1 MSDPGYALYLAAH
14 AGRGG
19 RGDVERRET
28 APRTSGKVGFRLKEM
43 SEIAM
48 DALAIRALTAELNR
62 ELKLAR
68 VEKIHQ
74 PSSRD
79 IVLTL
84 RTRAATHR
92 LLLSAHKSFARA
104 HLLTGERPKNPEEPP
119 MFCMLLRKRLE
130 SGRVLEFR
138 QQGWDRVLEMVVES
152 TDEIG
157 DTVYHVLILEIMG
170 KHSNIILT
178 TADRTLAPQRIV
190 DSIVHV
196 TQDMS
201 RVRQVLPGLPYEP
214 APPQAK
220 KPYHEVTSADVE
232 ALQLDGKTDKAQQL
246 ALCGLVAGIGPVTAR
261 EILHR
266 ARSKGNGSAESIVA
280 ATRDLIE
287 GVLNGTEPVSV
298 GLDEVGNPVEAAPFQ
313 LTSRAEYRP
322 AASLSAAVE
331 SVYAE
336 AAARLQMSNLA
347 RELESAVLAHI
358 DRLRG
363 KREKLLQERVDS
375 LDHETFRIKGELLT
389 AYPYL
394 VEKGA
399 TRVALPNFYDEE
411 HPLEI
416 ELDPAKTA
424 IENAQHYFRLAS
436 KKKRA
441 LPFIE
446 KELAQVEQDLQYLD
460 TVLVHLQD
468 ANAEQLQAVRD
479 ELVKEGFLTAPSAER
494 KRNRDQGKGKEKAS
508 GPDVYQSSDGY
519 VILVGRNNAQNDRL
533 TLRSSQPHD
542 VWLHVKDTPGSHVV
556 IRSSP
561 GTPVPESTLAEAAM
575 LAAYF
580 SKAKNSANV
589 PVDYTLV
596 KHVWKPNGARP
607 GFVLYDHQKTLY
619 VTPDREKLE
628 AIFQRRP
635 NSAQAEEGS

>member
-1 MSDPGYALYLAAH
+1 
-14 AGRGG
+14 
-19 RGDVERRET
+19 
-28 APRTSGKVGFRLKEM
+28 M
-43 SEIAM
+43 SEISM

-68 VEKIHQ
+68 IEKIHQ
-74 PSSRD
+74 PSNRD

-84 RTRAATHR
+84 RARTGTHR
-92 LLLSAHKSFARA
+92 LLLSAHRSFARA

-138 QQGWDRVLEMVVES
+138 QQGWDRVLELVVES

-157 DTVYHVLILEIMG
+157 DTVYHTLILEVMG

-178 TADRTLAPQRIV
+178 TADKSFAPQRIV

-196 TQDMS
+196 TMDMS
-201 RVRQVLPGLPYEP
+201 RVRQVLPGLPYVP
-214 APPQAK
+214 APPQSK
-220 KPYHEVTSADVE
+220 KPYEEVNSADVE
-232 ALQLDGKTDKAQQL
+232 ALQLDGKSDKAQQL

-266 ARSKGNGSAESIVA
+266 ARTNGNGLAAAIVA
-280 ATRDLIE
+280 ETRALIE
-287 GVLNGTEPVSV
+287 GVLNGTESASV
-298 GLDEVGNPVEAAPFQ
+298 GLDEVGNAIEAAPFL
-313 LTSRAEYRP
+313 LTSRPAYKP
-322 AASLSAAVE
+322 AASVSSAVE
-331 SVYAE
+331 AVYAE

-347 RELESAVLAHI
+347 RELESAVLAHL

-363 KREKLLQERVDS
+363 KREKLLQEQADS
-375 LDHETFRIKGELLT
+375 HDFETFRIKGELLT

-399 TRVALPNFYDEE
+399 TKVALPNFYDEE
-411 HPLEI
+411 RPLEI

-441 LPFIE
+441 LPFIA
-446 KELAQVEQDLQYLD
+446 KELAEVEQDLQYLD

-468 ANAEQLQAVRD
+468 ANAEQLQALRE
-479 ELVKEGFLTAPSAER
+479 ELVKEGFIAASAGAR
-494 KRNRDQGKGKEKAS
+494 QRNRDKGKGKGKTS
-508 GPDVYQSSDGY
+508 PPDVYQSCDGY
-519 VILVGRNNAQNDRL
+519 LMLVGRNNTQNDRL
-533 TLRSSQPHD
+533 TLRSSQPND
-542 VWLHVKDTPGSHVV
+542 IWLHVKDTPGSHVV
-556 IRSSP
+556 IRCSP
-561 GTPVPESTLAEAAM
+561 GDSVPDSTLAEAAM

-596 KHVWKPNGARP
+596 KNVWKPNGARP
-607 GFVLYDHQKTLY
+607 GYVLYNHQKTLY
-619 VTPDREKLE
+619 VTPDRERLE
-628 AIFQRRP
+628 AIFRRRP
-635 NSAQAEEGS
+635 EALEVSAADKEEGS

>member
-1 MSDPGYALYLAAH
+1 
-14 AGRGG
+14 
-19 RGDVERRET
+19 
-28 APRTSGKVGFRLKEM
+28 
-43 SEIAM
+43 M

-68 VEKIHQ
+68 IEKIHQ

-104 HLLTGERPKNPEEPP
+104 HMLTGERPKNPEEPP

-157 DTVYHVLILEIMG
+157 DTVYHVLILEVMG

-201 RVRQVLPGLPYEP
+201 RVRQVLPGLPYKP
-214 APPQAK
+214 APPQVK

-266 ARSKGNGSAESIVA
+266 ARAAGDGSAQSIVT
-280 ATRDLIE
+280 ATRDLLE
-287 GVLNGTEPVSV
+287 GVLNGAEPASV
-298 GLDEVGNPVEAAPFQ
+298 GLDEVGNPVEAAPFL
-313 LTSRAEYRP
+313 LTSRPEHRP

-347 RELESAVLAHI
+347 RELETAVLAHL

-363 KREKLLQERVDS
+363 KREKLLQERADS
-375 LDHETFRIKGELLT
+375 LDHETYRIKGELLT

-411 HPLEI
+411 RPLEI

-424 IENAQHYFRLAS
+424 IENAQYYFRLAS

-446 KELAQVEQDLQYLD
+446 KELAQVDQDLQYLD

-479 ELVKEGFLTAPSAER
+479 ELVKEGFLTASSAQR
-494 KRNRDQGKGKEKAS
+494 KRNRDHGKGREHGKGKDKAPR
-508 GPDVYQSSDGY
+508 PDVYLSSDGY
-519 VILVGRNNAQNDRL
+519 RILVGRNNAQNDRL
-533 TLRSSQPHD
+533 TLRTSQPHD

-556 IRSSP
+556 VRSSP
-561 GTPVPESTLAEAAM
+561 GVPVPESTLAEAAM

-619 VTPDREKLE
+619 VTPDRVKLE

-635 NSAQAEEGS
+635 DSAEAEEGS